1 VKRQAYVPPADN
13 SEERDY
19 GQEKERK
26 KRVLREVQKEK
37 GQTLFRLPQGL
48 IVRLVAAGGVTG

>member
-1 VKRQAYVPPADN
+1 VSRQAPAPPADN
-13 SEERDY
+13 IEERDY

-37 GQTLFRLPQGL
+37 GQTLFRLSQGV
-48 IVRLVAAGGVTG
+48 IIRLAAAGSVIG